1 MTFSGSAQRL
11 LGLAVWAAGMTKQVG
26 ARTADARLLAMAT
39 RLFSDF
45 EELPVR
51 TVFQAIG
58 AARLELR
65 ERQQGI
71 PTADDIE
78 ALARP
83 RLEDAVAH
91 RPTR

>member
-1 MTFSGSAQRL
+1 
-11 LGLAVWAAGMTKQVG
+11 MTKQMG
-26 ARTADARLLAMAT
+26 ARTADARLLSMAT

-51 TVFQAIG
+51 TVFQEIG

-65 ERQQGI
+65 ERHHGV
-71 PTADDIE
+71 PTAEDIE

-83 RLEDAVAH
+83 RLEEAVTH

>member
-1 MTFSGSAQRL
+1 
-11 LGLAVWAAGMTKQVG
+11 MTKQMG
-26 ARTADARLLAMAT
+26 ARTAEARLLAMAT

-45 EELPVR
+45 EELPVG

-71 PTADDIE
+71 PTAEDIE

-83 RLEDAVAH
+83 RLDELSGRSERARACAQAPG
-91 RPTR
+91 RC